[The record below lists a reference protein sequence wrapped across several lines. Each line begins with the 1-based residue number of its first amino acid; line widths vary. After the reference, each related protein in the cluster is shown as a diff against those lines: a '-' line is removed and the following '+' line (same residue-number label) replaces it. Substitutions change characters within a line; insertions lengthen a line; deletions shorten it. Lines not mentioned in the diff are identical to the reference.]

1 MKNFLLSRL
10 IFSVAT
16 MIVVTLT
23 LQFTRDAGSGFD
35 NGLITLNVLLAL
47 GFFIYYIIRIKF
59 PPSFTSR
66 IGLRIVIMWTGFFLF
81 VSILQPDLF
90 AQIGSFI
97 FTIITSIIGWWLFV
111 TFHEDGDDPR
121 SNRSSTKNFSPTKR
135 NVSGTLPKI
144 KSKINIRKR
153 KVEKK
158 PSPPPTDQ
166 SVIFHYACPN
176 CSAKLQPPTS
186 PNAGQN
192 CSSCGWDS
200 HQI

>member
-66 IGLRIVIMWTGFFLF
+66 IGLRIVIMWTGLFLF
-81 VSILQPDLF
+81 ASILNSDLF
-90 AQIGSFI
+90 SQIVSFI
-97 FTIITSIIGWWLFV
+97 FTIITSIIGWFLYFV
-111 TFHEDGDDPR
+111 FHQEGDDPR

-144 KSKINIRKR
+144 KSKIK
-153 KVEKK
+153 KPKTK
-158 PSPPPTDQ
+158 PSPPPTGQ
-166 SVIFHYACPN
+166 TVPFHFACPN
-176 CSAKLQPPTS
+176 CSAKLQPPTPS
-186 PNAGQN
+186 GVGQN